1 VVGPPGRLQPLAP
14 QELEGLVRPRIGSDE
29 VGGGPDPGGGHPL
42 HVREDG
48 LQGRQVRVHVGE
60 DREVH
65 PAGDRRGG
73 LYDVLNTRRGG
84 GGNSN
89 NGTPRA
95 RTSACGHSAR
105 SAPHGSRRNSS
116 TETTG
121 SRKASSARRGDRP
134 PSA

>member
-1 VVGPPGRLQPLAP
+1 MSYGTRRIAKVRRVRPGGPPAAP
-14 QELEGLVRPRIGSDE
+14 RVESLGWP
-29 VGGGPDPGGGHPL
+29 PDPGVSRSRDRKALGTGRTEPV

-65 PAGDRRGG
+65 PAADRRGG

-95 RTSACGHSAR
+95 RTSACGHSPR

-116 TETTG
+116 TET
-121 SRKASSARRGDRP
+121 
-134 PSA
+134 